1 MANEQG
7 LFEWAHTR
15 RIVGHE
21 FVRNLSTV
29 ILLKGSNGGEC
40 IGFTRNSY

>member
-15 RIVGHE
+15 RMVGHE
-21 FVRNLSTV
+21 FVRNLM
-29 ILLKGSNGGEC
+29 LLKGSNGGEC